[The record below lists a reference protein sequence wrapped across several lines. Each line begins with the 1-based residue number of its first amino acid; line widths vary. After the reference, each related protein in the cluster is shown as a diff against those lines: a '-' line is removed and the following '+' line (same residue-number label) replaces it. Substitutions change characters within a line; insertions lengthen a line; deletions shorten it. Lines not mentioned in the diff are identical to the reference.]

1 GVDDA
6 AVAQDAASGS
16 APTASQPAPPP
27 DLAGPAPDIPASV
40 ELSEREIPKSGIYAD
55 YVPPFPSEE
64 LSLSAV
70 LEESVGAN
78 IDLAVGDLDI
88 KISEAQVLV
97 ALGAYDVFLTAG
109 LNASYVE
116 SPQRGSAFTF
126 NLAQRLVGGNVG
138 FRRAL
143 ETGGAVELSL
153 G

>member
-1 GVDDA
+1 
-6 AVAQDAASGS
+6 
-16 APTASQPAPPP
+16 
-27 DLAGPAPDIPASV
+27 
-40 ELSEREIPKSGIYAD
+40 
-55 YVPPFPSEE
+55 
-64 LSLSAV
+64 
-70 LEESVGAN
+70 
-78 IDLAVGDLDI
+78 
-88 KISEAQVLV
+88 V

-153 G
+153 GASRVLTVQALNPFDATQGSITLSSYAIVPTLTVSHALLQGAGLKVNRAEINKAKIATTQAEAARLVAAQNL